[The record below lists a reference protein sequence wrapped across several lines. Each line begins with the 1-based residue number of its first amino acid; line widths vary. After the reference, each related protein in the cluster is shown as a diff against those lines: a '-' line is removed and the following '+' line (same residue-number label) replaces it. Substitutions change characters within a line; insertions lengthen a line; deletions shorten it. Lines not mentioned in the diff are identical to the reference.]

1 MKSNNSINIMGI
13 FATTKGFIKQV
24 LNSSSIR
31 KITSKYMNKRITKK
45 IILLDKFQCSS
56 WDILE
61 ILLYLS
67 SIVSEIWFSMHL
79 YRDYFFNQGFIQ
91 THILPLF
98 LTFSSS
104 WTNFTPIS
112 NNLVTSS
119 FSIIS
124 KMILKLFQMC
134 ITRKMK
140 VLNSLFEWKAIM
152 IVWMKL
158 HCDWTNR
165 IRFMRPISRPEI
177 FWHFSFKIKI
187 WCRKRKFLSYKPAFT
202 ISKVSWEFLI

>member
-124 KMILKLFQMC
+124 KMILKLF
-134 ITRKMK
+134 
-140 VLNSLFEWKAIM
+140 
-152 IVWMKL
+152 
-158 HCDWTNR
+158 
-165 IRFMRPISRPEI
+165 
-177 FWHFSFKIKI
+177 
-187 WCRKRKFLSYKPAFT
+187 
-202 ISKVSWEFLI
+202 